1 MEQEYVDDAINGDQQ
16 ALGELYDL
24 YFDRVLT
31 YSYRRTFDKQI
42 AYDISANTFLK
53 VASNIK
59 KFKKSHTNS
68 FAGWLFRIANNEVVN
83 YYRKPEKYSS
93 SVLFDEESLRE
104 NDDPSDG
111 ELLDTL
117 ELYKQLHSAMLELSL
132 KEQHIVD
139 LYYFERMSYKEIA
152 ASTGMKEGNIGVLLH
167 RSLAKLKNK
176 IEPFVELT
184 PQGELS

>member
-1 MEQEYVDDAINGDQQ
+1 MEQEYVDRAMTGDQH
-16 ALGELYDL
+16 AMGALYDL

-53 VASNIK
+53 VANNIK
-59 KFKKSHTNS
+59 KFKKSHSNS

-93 SVLFDEESLRE
+93 SILLDEELIGE
-104 NDDPSDG
+104 TDNPSDA

-139 LYYFERMSYKEIA
+139 LYYFEHMSYKEIA
-152 ASTGMKEGNIGVLLH
+152 ASTGMKENNIGVLLH

-176 IEPFVELT
+176 IEPFVELK

>member
-1 MEQEYVDDAINGDQQ
+1 MEEEYVDKAVAGDQH
-16 ALGELYDL
+16 ALGALYDI
-24 YFDRVLT
+24 YFDRVLA

-42 AYDISANTFLK
+42 AYDITANTFLK
-53 VASNIK
+53 VANNIR
-59 KFKKSHTNS
+59 KFKKAHNNS
-68 FAGWLFRIANNEVVN
+68 FAGWLFRIANNEVVD

-93 SVLFDEESLRE
+93 SILLDEELVGESD
-104 NDDPSDG
+104 NPSDG

-117 ELYKQLHSAMLELSL
+117 ELYKQLHDAMLELPL

-152 ASTGMKEGNIGVLLH
+152 ASTGIKEVNIGVLLH

-184 PQGELS
+184 SQGELS